1 MTRVESRIEGLTED
15 IKLPIKPFRII
26 LKKYHSGEVSQK
38 ACLLFRDILIELADI
53 LAENSVKEFEKN
65 NRARKVQG
73 LNPLK
78 RIDKSFLK
86 RARDRFLY
94 DQRISNMGEVGQTNT
109 LLLFPKDNIKKKE
122 SKDIIENA
130 TEVT

>member
-1 MTRVESRIEGLTED
+1 LNQNQRKNVRNIPVEPLKR
-15 IKLPIKPFRII
+15 I
-26 LKKYHSGEVSQK
+26 LKSYSNGEISQK
-38 ACLLFRDILIELADI
+38 ACLLFRDIIIEFADI

-65 NRARKVQG
+65 NRALKVQG
-73 LNPLK
+73 LIPLK
-78 RIDKSFLK
+78 RIDKLFIK

-94 DQRISNMGEVGQTNT
+94 DQWIRNMGKVGHSNT

-130 TEVT
+130 IEVT

>member
-1 MTRVESRIEGLTED
+1 MNQNQRNNVRTIPVEPLKRIF
-15 IKLPIKPFRII
+15 KSF
-26 LKKYHSGEVSQK
+26 YNGEISHK
-38 ACLLFRDILIELADI
+38 TCLLLRDILIELAEF
-53 LAENSVKEFEKN
+53 LAENSVKEMEIT
-65 NRARKVQG
+65 NRAKKAQG
-73 LNPLK
+73 LKPLK
-78 RIDKSFLK
+78 RINESFLK

-94 DQRISNMGEVGQTNT
+94 DQRISNMGKVGQTNT